1 MTGLWE
7 SHNRG
12 IVCSTRHAD
21 NRHRGWVLQ
30 IKRGT
35 LAAFAAPCLPIAAN
49 GLPVVVYL
57 PPYYAST
64 LGLDLA
70 VVGFLFF
77 MVRFVDVPLD
87 PIVGHL
93 VDRTNTRFG
102 RFRPWMAG
110 GALVMM
116 IGLYLTFMATPGLSP
131 LRAFTGLLV
140 MYLGY
145 SALLVSHTA
154 WGAVMSDDYHE
165 RSRIFGWWQ
174 ASNLLGLFLILGVPP
189 LAQSLAGSDDRSVGV
204 HAMGWTIIAV
214 LPVAVGWC
222 LWRVRERPR
231 IGGSHHRFADILA
244 VIKIPLLRRLLFA
257 DLFASLAPGLTGALF
272 LFFFE
277 AARGYSSAT
286 AMKLLLFY
294 FAAGLLSA
302 PLWVIAAKRFSK
314 HRALIASLI
323 AYAVLQTAIILIPG
337 NNFPIAAVGMV
348 LAGIPAVAPA
358 FLLRAMLADV
368 SDAETLR
375 SGQEKTGLF
384 YAALAAVQKLGYAIP
399 VGLSYAVL
407 AAIGFVPR
415 LGAANAPGAIDGLM
429 LLFVVP
435 PVVLALIAAAI
446 VRGWPINA
454 AVQARNAEALV
465 A

>member
-1 MTGLWE
+1 MK
-7 SHNRG
+7 
-12 IVCSTRHAD
+12 
-21 NRHRGWVLQ
+21 

-49 GLPVVVYL
+49 GLPIVVYL

-70 VVGFLFF
+70 VVGFIFF
-77 MVRFVDVPLD
+77 IVRFVDVPLD
-87 PIVGHL
+87 PIIGHL

-116 IGLYLTFMATPGLSP
+116 IGLYMVFMATPGVSP
-131 LRAFTGLLV
+131 FRAFAGLLV

-145 SALLVSHTA
+145 SALLVAHTS

-189 LAQSLAGSDDRSVGV
+189 LAQSLAGSDKRSIGI

-214 LPVAVGWC
+214 LPLAVAWC
-222 LWRVRERPR
+222 LLRVKERAR
-231 IGGSHHRFADILA
+231 LGGEHHQLSDILA
-244 VIKIPLLRRLLFA
+244 IFKIPLLRRVLLA

-277 AARGYSSAT
+277 AARGYSAAT
-286 AMKLLLFY
+286 SSTLLLFY
-294 FAAGLLSA
+294 FAAGLLAA
-302 PLWVIAAKRFSK
+302 PLWVKIARRYSK
-314 HRALIASLI
+314 HRALIWSLL
-323 AYAVLQTAIILIPG
+323 AYCVFQTGIILIPANSFG
-337 NNFPIAAVGMV
+337 IAAIGMV
-348 LAGIPAVAPA
+348 FAGIPAVAPA

-375 SGQEKTGLF
+375 SGHEKTGLF
-384 YAALAAVQKLGYAIP
+384 YAALTAIQKLGYAIP
-399 VGLSYAVL
+399 VGLSYAILGLV
-407 AAIGFVPR
+407 GFVPK
-415 LGAANAPGAIDGLM
+415 LGAGNTPGAIDGLL

-435 PVVLALIAAAI
+435 PILMALIAVWI
-446 VRGWPINA
+446 VHGWPIDA
-454 AVQARNAEALV
+454 ETQARNAKALAV
-465 A
+465 